1 MQADEEYR
9 DNTVFLVVPDCGRDN
24 NRCMAV
30 PFQHHFNSKS
40 AHQIFAVAAGPG
52 IAHSPVV
59 VDKMRQ
65 QISVAATVGRIMK
78 FDTPHVEAGPLEE
91 MLA

>member
-1 MQADEEYR
+1 
-9 DNTVFLVVPDCGRDN
+9 
-24 NRCMAV
+24 MAV
-30 PFQHHFNSKS
+30 PFQHHCNSKS
-40 AHQIFAVAAGPG
+40 AHQIFAVAARTG
-52 IAHSPVV
+52 IARSSIE
-59 VDKMRQ
+59 VDKLRQ